1 MLCSGVTSC
10 RRFGSCSHSSLL
22 GRDSSTDASWPE
34 VRFKTERLRMNQTR
48 LSLPQPKT
56 ESELKFRT
64 QKSAPECTP
73 KLYFDILMSKESWSE
88 IKGKIL
94 ITKVNSWWEWRRE
107 ISCSQK
113 NTRRM
118 WTILIFGK
126 PSTSLFDF
134 QIVRDAFWSA
144 RSWGWN
150 AGFVFWALHARRELR
165 KSLN

>member
-22 GRDSSTDASWPE
+22 GRDSPTDAPWPE
-34 VRFKTERLRMNQTR
+34 VWCKTELRLNQTYF
-48 LSLPQPKT
+48 SLPQPKT
-56 ESELKFRT
+56 ESELKFHT

-73 KLYFDILMSKESWSE
+73 KLYFDILMSKESWRE

-94 ITKVNSWWEWRRE
+94 ITKVNSWWERRTE

-113 NTRRM
+113 NTWRM
-118 WTILIFGK
+118 WRILIFGS

-144 RSWGWN
+144 KSWGWN

-165 KSLN
+165 ESLN